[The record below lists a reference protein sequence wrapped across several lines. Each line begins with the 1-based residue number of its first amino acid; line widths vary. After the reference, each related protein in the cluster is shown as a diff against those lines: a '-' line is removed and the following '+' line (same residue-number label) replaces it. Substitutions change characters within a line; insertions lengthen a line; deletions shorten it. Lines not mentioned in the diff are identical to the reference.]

1 MAHMGSL
8 EFEAF
13 PVEIRL
19 KIYRELL
26 IAEDEEMLDPTEMR
40 GNPTG
45 LHPQIL
51 ACNRKIQDE
60 AATVLYGENCFTWT
74 VVGLYPLEL
83 WHGFETE
90 KTVISRRYSR
100 LITRMHISVSFR
112 GDDGDISGPAIQKAH
127 DQTLANMENVCEKLR
142 LNDLKYLEVYYI
154 NSYTGGPCAAMLG
167 GGNLLGNPYEGQT
180 CLLPLLSVRA
190 TQVSPPCLA
199 TQRRPWVMMS
209 NSSRLIIM
217 PLQPSQHV

>member
-1 MAHMGSL
+1 MAHVGSL

-26 IAEDEEMLDPTEMR
+26 IYDDGEKLDPTER
-40 GNPTG
+40 RYNHTR

-51 ACNRKIQDE
+51 ACNRKIHDE
-60 AATVLYGENCFTWT
+60 AATVLYGENCFTWE
-74 VVGLYPLEL
+74 VVGYYPDKL
-83 WHGFETE
+83 WHDFESE

-100 LITRMHISVSFR
+100 LVTRMHISVSFR
-112 GDDGDISGPAIQKAH
+112 GDDYDISGPAIQKAY

-154 NSYTGGPCAAMLG
+154 NSYTGGPYQAAMFG
-167 GGNLLGNPYEGQT
+167 GGNLLGDLYEGQT

-190 TQVSPPCLA
+190 TQVSPPYLA
-199 TQRRPWVMMS
+199 T
-209 NSSRLIIM
+209 
-217 PLQPSQHV
+217 